1 MTCQDD
7 LMEFRAA
14 MERLEKDRSL
24 EKGIVQDR
32 LKENEKAKGIPPN
45 HEPCATLTNCS
56 PLLNLQ

>member
-1 MTCQDD
+1 
-7 LMEFRAA
+7 MEFRAA